1 MYKLGLIQMSCSHII
16 NEDTIV
22 ISFLQLSVYLTTSAH
37 VEPGI
42 KPPACNAAAE
52 VFQQFISYQGTR

>member
-1 MYKLGLIQMSCSHII
+1 MSCSHII

-42 KPPACNAAAE
+42 KPSACNAAAE
-52 VFQQFISYQGTR
+52 DFQEFISYQGTR